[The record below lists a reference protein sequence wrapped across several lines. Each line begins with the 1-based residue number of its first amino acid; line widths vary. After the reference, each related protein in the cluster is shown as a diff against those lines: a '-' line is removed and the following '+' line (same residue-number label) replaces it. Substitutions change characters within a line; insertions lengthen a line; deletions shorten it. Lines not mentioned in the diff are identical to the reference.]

1 MIVLV
6 DQPLSL
12 RNRARLLLAS
22 WLTFRVTL
30 LQLRELPLHRRLLV
44 AWRLYDV
51 RNVLRVLVYGR
62 TGALTRAP

>member
-22 WLTFRVTL
+22 WLTFKVAL
-30 LQLRELPLHRRLLV
+30 LQLRELPLHHRLLV

>member
-6 DQPLSL
+6 NQPLSL
-12 RNRARLLLAS
+12 RSRARLLLAS
-22 WLTFRVTL
+22 WLTFRIAL
-30 LQLRELPLHRRLLV
+30 LQLHELPLHRRLLV